1 MMLPL
6 GVVLGVVVVFAL
18 AFGLAALM
26 VNGAA
31 KEHDRY
37 VREKNP
43 PCV

>member
-6 GVVLGVVVVFAL
+6 GVVLGVVVVFVL

-26 VNGAA
+26 VHGAA
-31 KEHDRY
+31 KAHDRY

-43 PCV
+43 PCI